1 MRGET
6 ARTPHID
13 ASVPDPRIAS
23 PRLIGDDPDDSPP
36 SVIELC
42 WQIAGALLVLALLL
56 SR

>member
-6 ARTPHID
+6 APTPQID
-13 ASVPDPRIAS
+13 APVSDPRIAS
-23 PRLIGDDPDDSPP
+23 SRLIGDDPDDSPP
-36 SVIELC
+36 SVLELC